1 MNLNILRS
9 SSLMVLASAMVGPL
23 LAQDE
28 GLDKAS
34 QRAADLEA
42 QVRKLDAST
51 VEGANVLLE
60 LIDLYHTNAR
70 GFGLIR
76 AGKKIRKDPSRPSS
90 PQGGYAKVAGWSSD
104 PLAKRGYRIDC
115 SSIYRVL

>member
-1 MNLNILRS
+1 MILIFHCLRIPFPLLKLLSSFSMNLNILRS
-9 SSLMVLASAMVGPL
+9 SSLL
-23 LAQDE
+23 LLVFSMFVPVFAQDE
-28 GLDKAS
+28 GLDKVS
-34 QRAADLEA
+34 TRAADLEA

-76 AGKKIRKDPSRPSS
+76 AGKIFVKTDPFV
-90 PQGGYAKVAGWSSD
+90 Q
-104 PLAKRGYRIDC
+104 
-115 SSIYRVL
+115 